1 MDACLLYRDSSTDG
15 RKGYDF
21 RQDMIK
27 DFNLDIL
34 FRTMARDDFLI
45 SEKVRKVV
53 LIPLTSPEEIL
64 YRQEVLQELYH
75 FSRLTEEMYECARRQ
90 EKALQK
96 YKEERERFY
105 SRSTR
110 KTGEILETLAFL
122 ARGQEELTGLKKL
135 LEEYDGRLQSE
146 GMINLLA
153 RMREQPLEEI
163 GTKLKEMEFFISS
176 GEIGCTVQFGGGMK
190 MDRLQI
196 NYCTTEKRQGGQ
208 SSLRGIQK
216 FYNKLVRKNTIPIHS
231 NVVLR
236 EEVAH
241 LKETAMEQM
250 LKRFRLYLGE
260 MITFFEHFIE
270 ETAFYVGVIQFMKRM
285 KEIGIP
291 LTMPEPRP
299 EGSGDTR
306 FENLFELSMAVYLQT
321 IPVGNDLT
329 MRDNVLTLVTGANQG
344 GKSTF
349 LRSYGIAQVLMQCG
363 MPVPAARFSAP
374 VYRHIFTHFTRR
386 ESEKMDS
393 GRLQEEL
400 KRMSG
405 MICAAGPGSLFLL
418 NESFASTTEKEGTR
432 IAGAILRA
440 FYEKGIKTMM
450 VTHLYQLAHELYHE
464 NLPGVLFLTAERQED
479 GTRTYKMVPGEPS
492 HTSYGTDL
500 FRLLE
505 DELASEGLEIFT

>member
-1 MDACLLYRDSSTDG
+1 
-15 RKGYDF
+15 
-21 RQDMIK
+21 
-27 DFNLDIL
+27 
-34 FRTMARDDFLI
+34 
-45 SEKVRKVV
+45 
-53 LIPLTSPEEIL
+53 
-64 YRQEVLQELYH
+64 
-75 FSRLTEEMYECARRQ
+75 
-90 EKALQK
+90 
-96 YKEERERFY
+96 
-105 SRSTR
+105 
-110 KTGEILETLAFL
+110 
-122 ARGQEELTGLKKL
+122 
-135 LEEYDGRLQSE
+135 
-146 GMINLLA
+146 
-153 RMREQPLEEI
+153 
-163 GTKLKEMEFFISS
+163 
-176 GEIGCTVQFGGGMK
+176 

-196 NYCTTEKRQGGQ
+196 NYCITEKRQGGQ

-241 LKETAMEQM
+241 LKETAVEQM
-250 LKRFRLYLGE
+250 LKRFRPYLGE

-306 FENLFELSMAVYLQT
+306 FENLFELSMAIYLQT

-440 FYEKGIKTMM
+440 FYEKGIRTMM
-450 VTHLYQLAHELYHE
+450 VTHLYQLAHELYLE